1 MKETEHTVLTIF
13 AEAYE
18 DVKLKDNGEMFPLI
32 YLNDFKET
40 IDQMVEAGNGD
51 IMVTSPYFIK
61 TNISR
66 VIHGT
71 VHKANMAT
79 TMGTVRDGIPVKT
92 IDDGEDNPSLFELV
106 LDHKNFNKLTTV
118 SELKK
123 IVVRAVE
130 DGYGNC
136 IVCTQDQY
144 NEDGS
149 YWLLEYIETESNEHP
164 EFTLW
169 FREVIN

>member
-32 YLNDFKET
+32 YLDDFKET
-40 IDQMVEAGNGD
+40 IDQMVEAGNENT
-51 IMVTSPYFIK
+51 MVTSAYFVKVQKSAVSIQGNPY
-61 TNISR
+61 
-66 VIHGT
+66 GT
-71 VHKANMAT
+71 VL
-79 TMGTVRDGIPVKT
+79 GTVRDAFPVKT
-92 IDDGEDNPSLFELV
+92 IDDEEDNPSLFELV
-106 LDHKNFNKLTTV
+106 LEHKSFNKITTV

-123 IVVRAVE
+123 IVDRAVE